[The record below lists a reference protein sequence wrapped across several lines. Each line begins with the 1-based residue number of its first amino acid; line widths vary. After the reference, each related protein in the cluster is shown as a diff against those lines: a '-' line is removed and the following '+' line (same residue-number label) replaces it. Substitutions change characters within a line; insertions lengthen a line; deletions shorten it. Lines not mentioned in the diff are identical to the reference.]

1 MPKEKSVRGLANI
14 GLLVS
19 AGALRANP
27 PKPKDEGDVKA
38 AIIKKTL
45 GAMPNTLDASKPHVI
60 AQVERIVTAAVRE
73 AFNAGHANALDQNS
87 MVEELLKKQYTAR
100 TELTLPV
107 ACMAIM
113 EQTGLSDIL
122 LDMDAVASVSSRCR
136 IEMVPEEDGE
146 DGKLSMRFS
155 LRNLG
160 DGHGQVQ

>member
-1 MPKEKSVRGLANI
+1 MAKEKSVRGLANI
-14 GLLVS
+14 GLLVT

-27 PKPKDEGDVKA
+27 PKQDERDVKQRIIDKTVA
-38 AIIKKTL
+38 ALLPHLKITKE
-45 GAMPNTLDASKPHVI
+45 AASK
-60 AQVERIVTAAVRE
+60 IVTAAVRE

-87 MVEELLKKQYTAR
+87 MVEELLKKQYNAR

-107 ACMAIM
+107 AAMAIM

-136 IEMVPEEDGE
+136 IEMVPEEEGE